1 MFGVTVSLVESGNKM
16 TSMYDIQRISNGTLA
31 AWEDLP
37 EDMKNEYGEEYF
49 RQGTGSCCIVKVLAP
64 VVSSRYWLLLCRQ
77 GTSSCC
83 VVKVLAPVVSSRY

>member
-16 TSMYDIQRISNGTLA
+16 TSISDVQRVSNDTLA

-49 RQGTGSCCIVKVLAP
+49 RQGIVPGEVLQT
-64 VVSSRYWLLLCRQ
+64 R
-77 GTSSCC
+77 
-83 VVKVLAPVVSSRY
+83 